1 MAVTDE
7 AIEKIKRMILGGELR
22 PGDRLPR
29 EAELSAVLGL
39 SRNSLREAVR
49 ALALINVLDVRQGD
63 GTYVSSLEPGVMLDA
78 MTFVVDVQRDDSLLE
93 FLEVRRLLEPSATSM
108 ATTRMSEEE
117 IAGLATLLDDLG
129 PDPSVEDLVA
139 NDQEFHRRI
148 ALGSGNSVLASLIE
162 SFSAPLHRARVWR
175 GLTQESATTR
185 TLDEHRAIQQA
196 MAARQHD
203 VARAW
208 AHVHVAGVE
217 QWLRSVSSDRRG
229 PSGPPAAAG

>member
-1 MAVTDE
+1 MALTDE
-7 AIEKIKRMILGGELR
+7 AIEQIKQMILGGELR

-29 EAELSAVLGL
+29 EAELSAALGL

-78 MTFVVDVQRDDSLLE
+78 VTFVVDVQRDDSLLE
-93 FLEVRRLLEPSATSM
+93 FLEVRRLLEPAATSM
-108 ATTRMSEEE
+108 ATTRMDDAE
-117 IAGLATLLDDLG
+117 ITALADLLDELG
-129 PDPSVEDLVA
+129 PDPTVEDLVA

-162 SFSAPLHRARVWR
+162 SFSGPLHRARVWR

-196 MAARQHD
+196 MATRRHD

-208 AHVHVAGVE
+208 AEVHVAGVE
-217 QWLRSVSSDRRG
+217 QWLRSVSADHGGAG
-229 PSGPPAAAG
+229 PLPPD

>member
-1 MAVTDE
+1 MAVTDD
-7 AIEKIKRMILGGELR
+7 AIERIKGMILGGELR

-29 EAELSAVLGL
+29 EAELSAALGL

-78 MTFVVDVQRDDSLLE
+78 MTFVVDVQHDDSLLE
-93 FLEVRRLLEPSATSM
+93 FIEVRRLLEPPATSM
-108 ATTRMSEEE
+108 ATLRMSDEE
-117 IAGLATLLDDLG
+117 IAGLSDLLDELG

-148 ALGSGNSVLASLIE
+148 ALGAGNSVLASLIE
-162 SFSAPLHRARVWR
+162 TLSGPLHRARVWR
-175 GLTQESATTR
+175 GLTQEAATTR

-196 MAARQHD
+196 MASRQHD

-208 AHVHVAGVE
+208 AQVHVAGVE
-217 QWLRSVSSDRRG
+217 QWLRSVSATRR
-229 PSGPPAAAG
+229 AAAAPDAPAG

>member
-1 MAVTDE
+1 VALTDE
-7 AIEKIKRMILGGELR
+7 AIEQIKQMILGGELR

-29 EAELSAVLGL
+29 EAELSAALGL

-78 MTFVVDVQRDDSLLE
+78 VTFVVDVQRDDSLLE
-93 FLEVRRLLEPSATSM
+93 FLEVRRLLEPAATSM
-108 ATTRMSEEE
+108 ATTRMDDAE
-117 IAGLATLLDDLG
+117 IAGLADLLDELG
-129 PDPSVEDLVA
+129 PDPTVEDLVA

-148 ALGSGNSVLASLIE
+148 ALGSGNSVLASLVE
-162 SFSAPLHRARVWR
+162 SFSGPLHRARVWR

-196 MAARQHD
+196 MATRRHD

-208 AHVHVAGVE
+208 AEVHVAGVE
-217 QWLRSVSSDRRG
+217 QWLRSVSADRG
-229 PSGPPAAAG
+229 GGEPVPPG

>member
-29 EAELSAVLGL
+29 EAELSASLGL

-49 ALALINVLDVRQGD
+49 ALALINVLDVRHGD

-93 FLEVRRLLEPSATSM
+93 FFEVRRLLEPSATAM
-108 ATTRMSEEE
+108 ATTRMSDEE
-117 IAGLATLLDDLG
+117 IAGLADLLDELG

-162 SFSAPLHRARVWR
+162 SLSGPLHRARVWR
-175 GLTQESATTR
+175 GLSEESATTR
-185 TLDEHRAIQQA
+185 TLAEHRAIQQA
-196 MAARQHD
+196 MATRQHD

-208 AHVHVAGVE
+208 AQVHVAGVE
-217 QWLRSVSSDRRG
+217 QWLRQVSAD
-229 PSGPPAAAG
+229 

>member
-7 AIEKIKRMILGGELR
+7 AIERIKQMILAGELR

-29 EAELSAVLGL
+29 EAELSTALGL

-63 GTYVSSLEPGVMLDA
+63 GTYVSSLEPSVMLDA

-93 FLEVRRLLEPSATSM
+93 FLEVRRLLEPAATSM
-108 ATTRMSEEE
+108 ATTRMSEAD
-117 IAGLATLLDDLG
+117 IAGLADLLDGLG

-148 ALGSGNSVLASLIE
+148 ALGSGNTVLASLIE
-162 SFSAPLHRARVWR
+162 SFSGPLHRARVWR
-175 GLTQESATTR
+175 GLTQESATSR
-185 TLDEHRAIQQA
+185 TLAEHRAIQQA
-196 MAARQHD
+196 MATRQHD

-208 AHVHVAGVE
+208 AQVHVAGVE
-217 QWLRSVSSDRRG
+217 QWLRSVSADRRG
-229 PSGPPAAAG
+229 GPVPPVPAG

>member
-1 MAVTDE
+1 VGVTDD
-7 AIEKIKRMILGGELR
+7 AIERIKGMILSGELR

-29 EAELSAVLGL
+29 EAELSGALGL

-93 FLEVRRLLEPSATSM
+93 FFEVRRLLEPPATSM
-108 ATTRMSEEE
+108 ATLRMSDAE
-117 IAGLATLLDDLG
+117 IAGLSDLLDDLG
-129 PDPSVEDLVA
+129 PDPTVEDLVA

-148 ALGSGNSVLASLIE
+148 ALGAGNSVLASLIE
-162 SFSAPLHRARVWR
+162 TLSGPLHRARVWR
-175 GLTQESATTR
+175 GLTQEAATTR

-203 VARAW
+203 LACAW
-208 AHVHVAGVE
+208 AQVHVAGVE
-217 QWLRSVSSDRRG
+217 QWLRSMSAARRAAEA
-229 PSGPPAAAG
+229 PDAPAG